1 MIECKVVI
9 VVLLEL
15 FEGEI
20 KVCKKILI
28 FNRVFL
34 IIYLFIIGKVIL
46 VGV

>member
-20 KVCKKILI
+20 MVCNIILI

>member
-15 FEGEI
+15 FEGEMM
-20 KVCKKILI
+20 VCNIILI

-46 VGV
+46 LGV

>member
-15 FEGEI
+15 FEGEMM
-20 KVCKKILI
+20 VCNIILI

>member
-20 KVCKKILI
+20 MVCNIILI

-46 VGV
+46 LGV

>member
-15 FEGEI
+15 FEGVI
-20 KVCKKILI
+20 MVCNIILI

-46 VGV
+46 LGV